1 MEVQHEFWSWYYVED
16 YNLYKK
22 WHEEMEEYTLLVK
35 YMMTSFL
42 HAICVVLYKL
52 TANPILTD
60 PVPVSGRW

>member
-1 MEVQHEFWSWYYVED
+1 
-16 YNLYKK
+16 
-22 WHEEMEEYTLLVK
+22 MEEYTLLAK